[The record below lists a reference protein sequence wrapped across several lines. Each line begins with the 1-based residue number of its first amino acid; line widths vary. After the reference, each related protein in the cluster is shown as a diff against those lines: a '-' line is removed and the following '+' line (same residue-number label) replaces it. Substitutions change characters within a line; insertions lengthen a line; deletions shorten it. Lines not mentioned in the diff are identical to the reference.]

1 MPLQLT
7 PSFFSDVLP
16 KRHPDAHKGQHG
28 HVLVVAGHNEMLG
41 AGYLSSL
48 AAFRVGAGL
57 VTYALPQTAF
67 QSFDARFPEVIP
79 VAIPDNGAKHFVAAS
94 AEKIISLAVGK
105 QVLALGPGLGQA
117 KATADCVCFLLEKIH
132 LPLVLDADGLNLV
145 AHQLDVL
152 QKRQAPSI
160 ITPHPGEMARLL
172 SIPAEE
178 VQARRAELAANFARH
193 NNCIVVLKGFGTL
206 IAHPD
211 GRLFHNPTGS
221 SAMAVAGTGDVLTGC
236 IAGLIAQ
243 GMPPWEASLAAVYC
257 HGLAGE
263 LATKKLHADKGLL
276 ASDLLNFLPE
286 ALHHV

>member
-7 PSFFSDVLP
+7 PQFFSALLP
-16 KRHPDAHKGQHG
+16 KRLPDAHKCQHG

-57 VTYALPQTAF
+57 VTYALPEGAF
-67 QSFDARFPEVIP
+67 QHFDARFPEVIP
-79 VAIPDNGAKHFVAAS
+79 MAIPDAGCKHFVATS
-94 AEKIISLAVGK
+94 AEKIISLAAGK
-105 QVLALGPGLGQA
+105 QVLALGPGLGQESS
-117 KATADCVCFLLEKIH
+117 TADCVRLLLEKIH
-132 LPLVLDADGLNLV
+132 LPLVLDADGLNLI
-145 AHQLDVL
+145 ASQLDVL
-152 QKRQAPSI
+152 QKREAPCI

-172 SIPAEE
+172 GVAVED
-178 VQARRAELAANFARH
+178 VQARRAELATNFAQQNH
-193 NNCIVVLKGFGTL
+193 CIVVLKGFGTV

-211 GRLFHNPTGS
+211 GRLFQNPTGN
-221 SAMAVAGTGDVLTGC
+221 SAMAVAGMGDVLTGC

-243 GMPPWEASLAAVYC
+243 GMPSWEASLAAVYG

-263 LATKKLHADKGLL
+263 MAVKKLRAEKGLL

-286 ALHHV
+286 AFHHD